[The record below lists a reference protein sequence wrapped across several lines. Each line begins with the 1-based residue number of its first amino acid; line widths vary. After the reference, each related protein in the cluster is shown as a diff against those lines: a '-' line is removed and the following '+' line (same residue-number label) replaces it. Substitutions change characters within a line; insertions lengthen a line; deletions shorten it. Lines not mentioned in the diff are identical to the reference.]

1 MKIYT
6 RTGDKGSTS
15 LFGGDRVSKSSV
27 RLHAYGTLDEL
38 NAELGVIV
46 SHPELPTELKTQL
59 QEIQILLFSL
69 GADLATPIKSK
80 ATIVRVSADHALRM
94 EGWIDAME
102 ESLTPLTLFILPGG
116 TQVGALLHVA
126 RTVCRRAE
134 RWIVE
139 LKKTE
144 PINDDVITIVN
155 RLSDYLFVAARY
167 ANLCLNAKETP
178 VTIPRAEKVS

>member
-46 SHPELPTELKTQL
+46 SNPELPTELKTQL

-69 GADLATPIKSK
+69 GADLATPIKST
-80 ATIVRVSADHALRM
+80 ATIVRVSVDH
-94 EGWIDAME
+94 
-102 ESLTPLTLFILPGG
+102 T
-116 TQVGALLHVA
+116 
-126 RTVCRRAE
+126 
-134 RWIVE
+134 
-139 LKKTE
+139 
-144 PINDDVITIVN
+144 
-155 RLSDYLFVAARY
+155 FVA
-167 ANLCLNAKETP
+167 
-178 VTIPRAEKVS
+178 VSSG